1 VYSVLKLGHGTFDA
15 FFPMLGTMVLSS
27 MCAVALG
34 LLISAAVTSSEAAM
48 ALTPIALI
56 PQMMLGGLL
65 VPMTNKGWL
74 KWLMAIMP
82 SRWSFEGVM
91 GAERDTLATAWRI
104 PTCASSGEGVLRAS
118 GANTT
123 HYFNCAVEE
132 IARSTQGTGGWGF
145 ASWDNPAVANGIL
158 VAMTVVF
165 LGGVATMLKRR
176 DSV

>member
-1 VYSVLKLGHGTFDA
+1 
-15 FFPMLGTMVLSS
+15 M
-27 MCAVALG
+27 
-34 LLISAAVTSSEAAM
+34 AA
-48 ALTPIALI
+48 
-56 PQMMLGGLL
+56 
-65 VPMTNKGWL
+65 
-74 KWLMAIMP
+74 MP

-104 PTCASSGEGVLRAS
+104 PTCASTGEGVLQTS